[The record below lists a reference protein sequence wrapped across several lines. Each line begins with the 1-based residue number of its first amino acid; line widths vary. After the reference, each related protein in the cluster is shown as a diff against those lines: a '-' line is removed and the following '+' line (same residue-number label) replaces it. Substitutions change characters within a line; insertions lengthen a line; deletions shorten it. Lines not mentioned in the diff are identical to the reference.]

1 MGALHRVT
9 QTAPD
14 GGPIYVRTHEYDALG
29 RETAQTVNLGS
40 DSYRTTRAFD
50 PVYGRVASQTYPVM
64 GFEINY
70 GYTAHGTLDRVS
82 DASTGETYW
91 ELNELDADAYG
102 LLAGLVGPNVM
113 KYVGSSKVEVARAQ
127 LEDLAAGLD
136 LFKLDVGR
144 YPSSDEGLQVLV
156 QGIGAIRGWNG
167 PYLRK
172 KRVPL
177 DPWNNEY
184 IYAIP
189 GQGNDFDLLSL
200 GADGELEGTGEN
212 ADLSA
217 WE

>member
-1 MGALHRVT
+1 MKHQVK
-9 QTAPD
+9 
-14 GGPIYVRTHEYDALG
+14 HKK
-29 RETAQTVNLGS
+29 
-40 DSYRTTRAFD
+40 
-50 PVYGRVASQTYPVM
+50 
-64 GFEINY
+64 
-70 GYTAHGTLDRVS
+70 RVS
-82 DASTGETYW
+82 GFTLI
-91 ELNELDADAYG
+91 ELLVVLVILG

-113 KYVGSSKVEVARAQ
+113 KYVGSSKVEVAKAQ

-144 YPSSDEGLQVLV
+144 YPSSEEGLQVLV
-156 QGIGAIRGWNG
+156 EGNDTILGWNG

-189 GQGNDFDLLSL
+189 GQGSDYDLLSL
-200 GADGELEGTGEN
+200 GADGEPEGSGEN

>member
-1 MGALHRVT
+1 MKKHAKL
-9 QTAPD
+9 
-14 GGPIYVRTHEYDALG
+14 
-29 RETAQTVNLGS
+29 NK
-40 DSYRTTRAFD
+40 RA
-50 PVYGRVASQTYPVM
+50 S
-64 GFEINY
+64 GF
-70 GYTAHGTLDRVS
+70 TLI
-82 DASTGETYW
+82 
-91 ELNELDADAYG
+91 ELLVVLVILG

-113 KYVGSSKVEVARAQ
+113 KYVGSSKVEVAKAQ

-144 YPSSDEGLQVLV
+144 YPSSDEGLRVLV
-156 QGIGAIRGWNG
+156 EGQDTILGWNG

-184 IYAIP
+184 VYAMP
-189 GQGNDFDLLSL
+189 GQGNEFDLISL
-200 GADGELEGTGEN
+200 GADGEAEGSGED